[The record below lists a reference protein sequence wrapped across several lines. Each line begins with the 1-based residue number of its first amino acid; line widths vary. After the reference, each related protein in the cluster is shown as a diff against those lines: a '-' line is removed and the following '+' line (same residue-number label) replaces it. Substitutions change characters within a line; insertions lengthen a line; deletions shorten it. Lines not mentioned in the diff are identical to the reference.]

1 MLRQADGNTDNGG
14 CCQCVEHA
22 RNAFFLLLY
31 LLENRLQCLTVSCVH
46 HLGISVTC
54 QSHRNERKLD
64 TFLGSAML
72 KTKLFNGYIQM
83 ITLIVRE
90 ES

>member
-1 MLRQADGNTDNGG
+1 MDLRPRSSCHFFDAF
-14 CCQCVEHA
+14 V
-22 RNAFFLLLY
+22 NAFFLLLY
-31 LLENRLQCLTVSCVH
+31 LSENRLQCSTVSCVR
-46 HLGISVTC
+46 HLSISVTC
-54 QSHRNERKLD
+54 QSHRNERRLG